1 MLVVVAACEQEYL
14 VVNRRNGLLSGVSVI
29 YRAGTSML
37 EIA

>member
-1 MLVVVAACEQEYL
+1 MLVAVAACEQEYL
-14 VVNRRNGLLSGVSVI
+14 VVKRSNSLLSGVSVI